1 MQCQYH
7 QNKRITVNT
16 LGIKE
21 FLIEDQI
28 QIYPNPAQNLVNIT
42 AQKKIEILSL
52 TDFSGRT
59 VVYSLNKTDSG
70 YVIPLHH
77 LSPGVYLLHYKTG
90 EKEFIK
96 KIIKK

>member
-1 MQCQYH
+1 
-7 QNKRITVNT
+7 
-16 LGIKE
+16 
-21 FLIEDQI
+21 
-28 QIYPNPAQNLVNIT
+28 VNIT

-52 TDFSGRT
+52 QISAP